1 MGHVPRRTAAV
12 SGRAGWRVPAGAGR
26 SLSRAVLIGLAAG
39 AVAILVNIAVLDAFD
54 AAGIVT
60 ARGGLQK
67 LVRMWL
73 AAPLTRLGA
82 DGRWA
87 SLGLP
92 GPDTP
97 VFKTGFKVAV
107 GLLMALAYAVL
118 LEPALRG
125 RWLQKGLAAALL
137 FWLVNALAVL
147 PLLGEGVAGLWT
159 LTAGGLLCYAVAH
172 TTFFLVLAWLY
183 SVLSRFRHG

>member
-1 MGHVPRRTAAV
+1 MGHVPLTVAAV
-12 SGRAGWRVPAGAGR
+12 PGLTRWWMPAGAGR
-26 SLSRAVLIGLAAG
+26 ALSRAVLMALAAG
-39 AVAILVNIAVLDAFD
+39 AVAIAVNVAVLDAFD

-73 AAPLTRLGA
+73 AAPLTRAGA
-82 DGRWA
+82 DVAWA

-107 GLLMALAYAVL
+107 GLLMALAYAIP
-118 LEPALRG
+118 LEPALPG
-125 RWLQKGLAAALL
+125 RWLWKGLAAALL
-137 FWLVNALAVL
+137 FWLVNALVVL
-147 PLLGEGVAGLWT
+147 PLLGEGVAGLRT

-172 TTFFLVLAWLY
+172 TTFFLVLASLY
-183 SVLSRFRHG
+183 SVLSRRLG

>member
-1 MGHVPRRTAAV
+1 MGHILRRAATV
-12 SGRAGWRVPAGAGR
+12 SNRTRWRVPAGAGP
-26 SLSRAVLIGLAAG
+26 SLSRAVLMAVAAG
-39 AVAILVNIAVLDAFD
+39 AVAIAVNIAVLDAFD

-73 AAPLTRLGA
+73 ATPLTRLGA
-82 DGRWA
+82 DETWA

-118 LEPALRG
+118 LEPILRG
-125 RWLQKGLAAALL
+125 RWLQSGLVAALL

-147 PLLGEGVAGLWT
+147 PLLGEGVAGLRT

-183 SVLSRFRHG
+183 SVLSRRLG

>member
-1 MGHVPRRTAAV
+1 MSHVPRRAAAV
-12 SGRAGWRVPAGAGR
+12 SGQARWGMPAGAGR
-26 SLSRAVLIGLAAG
+26 SLSRAVLTALAAG
-39 AVAILVNIAVLDAFD
+39 AVAIAVNIAVLDAFD

-73 AAPLTRLGA
+73 AAPLIRLGA
-82 DGRWA
+82 DETWA

-107 GLLMALAYAVL
+107 GLLMALVYAVL
-118 LEPALRG
+118 LEPILRG

-137 FWLVNALAVL
+137 FWLVNAMAVL
-147 PLLGEGVAGLWT
+147 PLLGEGVAGLRT

-183 SVLSRFRHG
+183 SVLSRRLG

>member
-1 MGHVPRRTAAV
+1 MGEGSRRTAAV
-12 SGRAGWRVPAGAGR
+12 SGRVRWRVLAGAGW
-26 SLSRAVLIGLAAG
+26 SLSHAALIGLVAG
-39 AVAILVNIAVLDAFD
+39 AIAIVINIAVLDAFD
-54 AAGIVT
+54 TAGIVT

-67 LVRMWL
+67 LVRMWV

-82 DGRWA
+82 GGLWA

-97 VFKTGFKVAV
+97 VFKTGFKVVV

-118 LEPALRG
+118 LEPILRG
-125 RWLQKGLAAALL
+125 RWLQKGLAAAVL

-147 PLLGEGVAGLWT
+147 PLLGEGIAGLHT
-159 LTAGGLLCYAVAH
+159 LTASGLLCYAVAH

-183 SVLSRFRHG
+183 DALIRRLE

>member
-1 MGHVPRRTAAV
+1 MSRVPHRTAAV
-12 SGRAGWRVPAGAGR
+12 SGRARWWVPAGAGR
-26 SLSRAVLIGLAAG
+26 SLSGAVLTALAAG
-39 AVAILVNIAVLDAFD
+39 AVAIAVNIAVLDAFE

-82 DGRWA
+82 DETWA
-87 SLGLP
+87 LLGLP

-118 LEPALRG
+118 LEPVLRG

-147 PLLGEGVAGLWT
+147 PLLGEGVAGLRT

-172 TTFFLVLAWLY
+172 TTFFLVLALLY
-183 SVLSRFRHG
+183 DALIRRLG